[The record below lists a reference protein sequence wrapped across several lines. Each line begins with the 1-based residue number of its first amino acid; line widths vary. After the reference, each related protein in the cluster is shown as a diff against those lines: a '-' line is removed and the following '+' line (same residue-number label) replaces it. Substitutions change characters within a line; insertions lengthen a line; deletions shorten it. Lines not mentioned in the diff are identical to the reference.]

1 MSSAPPSLLFAF
13 PIVVAL
19 LAAGCSA
26 DGASAPASASA
37 AAELKLAVVT
47 AAEWTPEITFDGTL
61 DPVASVQLG
70 FDVPGRIERLVVQR
84 GATVREGEAVATL
97 DDAMA
102 RAQAAQAD
110 AAVRGAEAQLAAG
123 ESGFKRAQSLKA
135 AGGLSEQQYMDAEA
149 AVLAGRAGVE
159 QARAAAQLGRTHLNN
174 HTLRAPISGT
184 LTNGP
189 DNAGMMVGAGTPLFL
204 LEDLSSLQIKGSVSE
219 SDTWIREGMP
229 VTVSSGSPGSDA
241 KVEATVTRVI
251 PALDPMT
258 RRLPVEVRIQG
269 APRGF
274 LAHGYA
280 RATIRASEPV
290 LVFSVPRA
298 AIVARPDFSVV
309 VGRGEGR
316 FERVSV
322 EVVGEAGEDRL
333 VRGHLGVGDNVVLYP
348 PSGLGGEG

>member
-1 MSSAPPSLLFAF
+1 MLQVRSASVLLLAVMTSGCGRDAAAPPA
-13 PIVVAL
+13 
-19 LAAGCSA
+19 
-26 DGASAPASASA
+26 ASA
-37 AAELKLAVVT
+37 AVADLKRVAVAE
-47 AAEWTPEITFDGTL
+47 AAWTPEITFDGTL
-61 DPVASVQLG
+61 EPVASVQLG

-84 GATVREGEAVATL
+84 GASVGAGEAVATL

-102 RAQAAQAD
+102 RAQSAQAE

-123 ESGFKRAQSLKA
+123 EAGFLRAQSLKA
-135 AGGLSEQQYMDAEA
+135 AGGLSEQQFKDAEA

-159 QARAAAQLGRTHLNN
+159 QARAAALLARTHLQN
-174 HTLRAPISGT
+174 HTLRAPITGT

-204 LEDLSSLQIKGSVSE
+204 LEDLSALQIRGSVSE

-229 VTVSSGSPGSDA
+229 VTVSAGSPGSDA
-241 KVEATVTRVI
+241 KVEAKVTRVI
-251 PALDPMT
+251 PALDPAT
-258 RRLPVEVRIQG
+258 RRLPVEVRLEG
-269 APRGF
+269 APPGF

-290 LVFSVPRA
+290 TVFSVPRA

-309 VGRGEGR
+309 VAREGGRY
-316 FERVSV
+316 ERVSV
-322 EVVGEAGEDRL
+322 EVVEERGEERL
-333 VRGHLGVGDNVVLYP
+333 VRGHLVMGDQVVLYP